1 MCLINK
7 YPLVLVSVFSMY
19 FTLSVLRDA
28 LHVHVHGVCASF
40 SSLEPTK

>member
-19 FTLSVLRDA
+19 FALSVLRDA
-28 LHVHVHGVCASF
+28 LHVHGVCASF